1 MKTKKMINDEELKT
15 LFDNAKPV
23 DQIPEDTDSRIVDM
37 IRAKT
42 SPVKDSRYGMFRGF
56 SGIRIP
62 AIAAAVAVC
71 FVCAG
76 IFLGGYFRM
85 NSDTS
90 KGITVNGKGDF
101 FIIRNGVKIGKSA
114 MSLLQRGDILTT
126 GRDGILRLSYS
137 GGIVVLA
144 HSSSLRIDDI
154 AINGAVL
161 FLASLNDGSVAVQ
174 SEKLEK
180 GSSVRIRTRDADVA
194 VRGTKFLV
202 SSDES
207 SGTHVAVSEGKV
219 LLNSAYNS
227 PVVVDSHDKVT
238 INGQRLLRSVTSNE
252 DSAAMDS
259 LLNEKMGKVMRV
271 KSSSFEDKRIVNR
284 YTRVLHSDV
293 MWERTGI
300 TIHEGDIVT
309 VSAEGLVTLW
319 SIVGAKSADGV
330 DLQHNGGRLICNN
343 IRFGALLLRIDGKI
357 YPVGSHDVFS
367 ATHSGEIEMSVND
380 TYGGFSDNVGTL
392 DVSIVVREE
401 KKGAF
406 KNEDRNR

>member
-1 MKTKKMINDEELKT
+1 MKINKMINDEELKA

-23 DQIPEDTDSRIVDM
+23 DQIPGVIDSRIVDM

-42 SPVKDSRYGMFRGF
+42 SPVKDSRYGMFSGF
-56 SGIRIP
+56 GGIRIP
-62 AIAAAVAVC
+62 AIVAAVAVC
-71 FVCAG
+71 FICAG
-76 IFLGGYFRM
+76 IFLSGYFSM
-85 NSDTS
+85 NGDTS
-90 KGITVNGKGDF
+90 NGITVNGRGDF

-126 GRDGILRLSYS
+126 GRDGILRLSYT

-207 SGTHVAVSEGKV
+207 TGTHVAVSEGKV
-219 LLNSAYNS
+219 LLNSENNS

-252 DSAAMDS
+252 DSEVMDS
-259 LLNEKMGKVMRV
+259 LLNAKMGKAMRV
-271 KSSSFEDKRIVNR
+271 KSSSFDDERIVNK
-284 YTRVLHSDV
+284 YTRTLRSNV
-293 MWERTGI
+293 MWERTGVAI
-300 TIHEGDIVT
+300 KEGDIVT
-309 VSAEGLVTLW
+309 VSAEGFVTLW
-319 SIVGAKSADGV
+319 SMVGAKTADGV
-330 DLQHNGGRLICNN
+330 DLPNNGGRMICDN
-343 IRFGALLLRIDGKI
+343 IRFA
-357 YPVGSHDVFS
+357 
-367 ATHSGEIEMSVND
+367 
-380 TYGGFSDNVGTL
+380 GT
-392 DVSIVVREE
+392 E
-401 KKGAF
+401 KG
-406 KNEDRNR
+406 D